1 MKQKDAD
8 FYAKKSKEF
17 KKYKFKDGSNFVEGE
32 KPDFFK
38 FLKKYSNKN
47 FKVLDLG
54 CGSGEFTIK
63 IGSCFKEVVGVDGF
77 EEYIKTAK
85 ENNNLENV
93 RFIVAD
99 AGRLPFNDEEFDMVI
114 SSRGPLSATEDFMR
128 ESLRVL
134 KKRGYM
140 IEETI
145 GEKDK
150 MDLKKIF
157 GRGQN
162 YPTQKTKL
170 ESVKKMLDNLNL
182 TLLEAK
188 YYFYLKE
195 YKSIDRIIKLLN
207 RAPIIPDFDEIKDQV
222 GLKVLERKLNNEKKI
237 KLGFHRLQWVAK
249 KA

>member
-1 MKQKDAD
+1 MKQKELK
-8 FYAKKSKEF
+8 FYENRSKEF
-17 KKYKFKDGSNFVEGE
+17 KKYEFKDGSKFVEGE
-32 KPDFFK
+32 KPNFFK
-38 FLKKYSNKN
+38 FLRKYSDKN

-63 IGSCFKEVVGVDGF
+63 IESCFKEVIGVDAF
-77 EEYIKTAK
+77 EKYIKTAK

-99 AGRLPFNDEEFDMVI
+99 AGNLPFNDEEFDMII

-134 KKRGYM
+134 KRRGYM

-150 MDLKKIF
+150 IGLKKIF

-162 YPTQKTKL
+162 YPIKKTKL
-170 ESVKKMLDNLNL
+170 ESVKKMLDDLNL
-182 TLLEAK
+182 TLLESK
-188 YYFYLKE
+188 YYFYLRE
-195 YKSIDRIIKLLN
+195 YENLNKIIKLLK
-207 RAPIIPDFDEIKDQV
+207 RAPIILDFDEVKDQA
-222 GLKVLERKLNNEKKI
+222 GLKILEGKLNNEKKI
-237 KLGFHRLQWVAK
+237 KLGFHRLHWVAK